1 MEYNLLIC
9 TSTTKWIAIDI
20 DPNGKLERISLDGN
34 DFEEV
39 CSTEEVSEFCAKILG
54 YYNINKFN
62 DIQLNVKVVMVS
74 KYSPLISELFGQI
87 KDACSVNIIDAK
99 TIMPIYVLKNYP
111 VKANRKIGI
120 HCMGENF
127 SFRVDDELTVSYE
140 SAGDGEELRIEPES
154 FSVAFSFNC
163 QNLIS
168 DERKYKALEKKYTEY
183 MEKKKQEVSDK
194 VDEIRVLE
202 EKYSDIKSK
211 FEALENRFVSIA
223 NKLEKAETKYE
234 SKRKIIRFDSN
245 CIVLPSPS
253 IGLRSFDFPSV
264 KAQKKYKCKL
274 MKSDGDVIKK
284 GHYIIEFDLGDN
296 IFRPGSIKS
305 MHTGTIHY
313 LVKDGDSIILNDA
326 VAIISD
332 PMDEK
337 EDVLNWYRSIKLG
350 EKDE

>member
-111 VKANRKIGI
+111 VKANRKFGI

-168 DERKYKALEKKYTEY
+168 DERKYKALEKKYIEETE
-183 MEKKKQEVSDK
+183 KQKQEITEK
-194 VDEIRVLE
+194 ADELSVLNN
-202 EKYSDIKSK
+202 KYSNIKSELETLEK
-211 FEALENRFVSIA
+211 QFISATCKIEKTEAKLKDQRSIIYFDKNSIA
-223 NKLEKAETKYE
+223 Y
-234 SKRKIIRFDSN
+234 
-245 CIVLPSPS
+245 LPSS
-253 IGLRSFDFPSV
+253 RFGLSATIHP
-264 KAQKKYKCKL
+264 QKKYKCTLCKT
-274 MKSDGDVIKK
+274 DGEVIKK
-284 GHYIIEFDLGDN
+284 GQPIIEFDLEDYN
-296 IFRPGSIKS
+296 KPGIVKS
-305 MHTGTIHY
+305 KFKGEIHY
-313 LVKDGDSIILNDA
+313 LVRKGDSISLNEA
-326 VAIISD
+326 VAIVSD
-332 PMDEK
+332 PMDDN
-337 EDVLNWYRSIKLG
+337 EDVMKWYKGIKLG
-350 EKDE
+350 DKDE